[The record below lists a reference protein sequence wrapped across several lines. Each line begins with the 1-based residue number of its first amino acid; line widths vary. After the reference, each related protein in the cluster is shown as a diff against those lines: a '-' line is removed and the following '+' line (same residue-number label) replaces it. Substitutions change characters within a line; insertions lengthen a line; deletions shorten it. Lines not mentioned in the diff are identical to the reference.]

1 MEPIKNQQR
10 PEGMTPG
17 RLEDIIASH
26 EVPGANSRGDRFD
39 IKIRCWYLGET
50 HGYRFGV
57 GSYVQGS
64 GPLRYRLRAG
74 ETVFTNET
82 AAREEANR
90 QWVAH
95 RDEFAKVNE
104 R

>member
-1 MEPIKNQQR
+1 MSKDR
-10 PEGMTPG
+10 PSGMAPG
-17 RLEDIIASH
+17 RLEDVIDSH
-26 EVPGANSRGDRFD
+26 EVPGANNRGDKFD
-39 IKIRCWYLGET
+39 IKIRCWSLGPT

-74 ETVFTNET
+74 ETVFDDER

-90 QWVAH
+90 QWVSH
-95 RDEFAKVNE
+95 RDEFAKVA